1 MTREMLVGWTNLM
14 QAMVSIIED
23 ELKIVATEGPLLAKD
38 VKAIEE
44 SFAMVAALG
53 SAKELGIGFFRL

>member
-1 MTREMLVGWTNLM
+1 M